1 MKRLP
6 LILCATVLG
15 TAAWAPNAFALD
27 FKSVGAAPAIM
38 YDAPSEKGR
47 RVYVAPRGMP
57 VEVVLTYGKT
67 GKPFTMPIEWSKVR
81 DAAGTLSWLQS
92 KVLTPKRMLV
102 VSAANARIF
111 NAADEGS
118 AVVFTADKNVLLE
131 LIDGSSNGWVKV
143 RHRDGQTGFAKAA
156 DVWGD

>member
-15 TAAWAPNAFALD
+15 AAAFAPNAFALD
-27 FKSVGAAPAIM
+27 FKSVGASPSVM

-57 VEVVLTYGKT
+57 VEVVLTYG
-67 GKPFTMPIEWSKVR
+67 EWSKVR
-81 DAAGTLSWLQS
+81 DAAGTLSWIQS
-92 KVLTPKRMLV
+92 KALTPKRMLV

-111 NAADEGS
+111 NAADES
-118 AVVFTADKNVLLE
+118 SPVVFTADRNVLLE
-131 LIDGSSNGWVKV
+131 MVESPNNGWVKV
-143 RHRDGQTGFAKAA
+143 RHRDGQTGFARVA